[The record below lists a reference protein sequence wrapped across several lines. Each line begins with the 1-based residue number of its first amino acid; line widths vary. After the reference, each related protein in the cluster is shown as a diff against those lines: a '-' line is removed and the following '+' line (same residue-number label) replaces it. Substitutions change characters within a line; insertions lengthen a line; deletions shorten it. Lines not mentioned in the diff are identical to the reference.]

1 MMLKSLEILEI
12 GGWITLMFYCTYKW
26 MMRKDNEVG
35 IRWIVFV
42 YLFTLILISIW
53 ALWYKIFIE

>member
-12 GGWITLMFYCTYKW
+12 GGWITLMFYLTHKW
-26 MMRKDNEVG
+26 MIRKDNEVG
-35 IRWIVFV
+35 IRWTVFV
-42 YLFTLILISIW
+42 YLFILILISIW